1 MLKRLVSMAWCAVL
15 ALAAVPAKADL
26 VHPENGAW
34 WNPAA
39 SGSGL
44 QVEIQDT
51 IVTVTFF
58 GYDVRG
64 QATFYLMAGVFDTVN
79 QRFVGDVQAF
89 TNGPCVGCPYNP
101 PASRSIGQGAA
112 VFSSRTRGL
121 LTLPTLSGPVTFP
134 IERFSY
140 GYGDTAERQ
149 MLGAWFT
156 SLVYPTGLP
165 EGDLLVI
172 TRTEIDSAGPYVV
185 GRLYPDGGLII
196 GERVSIP
203 GNRNNFAWFIELSA
217 TQDAVYIGELS
228 LTGISGNYAVMPAG
242 APIPS
247 RPDAFTFGARLA
259 GPGSIAQVLTPRGAG
274 VTDEA
279 MAELGKRR
287 AKLGSK
293 SASQKP
299 FTAEEIKAMS
309 EISTRMRVRAA
320 QERLRLESQGLAK
333 P

>member
-1 MLKRLVSMAWCAVL
+1 MLKQWVSLAWCAAL
-15 ALAAVPAKADL
+15 ALISIPAKADL

-112 VFSSRTRGL
+112 VFSSRTRGF
-121 LTLPTLSGPVTFP
+121 LTLPTLSGSVTFP
-134 IERFSY
+134 IERYSY
-140 GYGDTAERQ
+140 GYGGTPERQ

-156 SLVYPTGLP
+156 TLVYPTGLP
-165 EGDLLVI
+165 EGDLLLI
-172 TRTEIDSAGPYVV
+172 TRTEVDSAGPYVV
-185 GRLYPDGGLII
+185 GRLYPDNALII
-196 GERVSIP
+196 GERISIP
-203 GNRNNFAWFIELSA
+203 GNRNNFVWFIELNS

-228 LTGISGNYAVMPAG
+228 LTGISGNYAVMPRG

-259 GPGSIAQVLTPRGAG
+259 GPGSIAQALAPRGAG
-274 VTDEA
+274 VTDAA
-279 MAELGKRR
+279 MDELGKRR
-287 AKLGSK
+287 ADLGSK
-293 SASQKP
+293 SGAQKP
-299 FTAEEIKAMS
+299 FTVAELKTLNEMS
-309 EISTRMRVRAA
+309 VRMRARAA
-320 QERLRLESQGLAK
+320 QEPLRAASQGSAQQ
-333 P
+333 